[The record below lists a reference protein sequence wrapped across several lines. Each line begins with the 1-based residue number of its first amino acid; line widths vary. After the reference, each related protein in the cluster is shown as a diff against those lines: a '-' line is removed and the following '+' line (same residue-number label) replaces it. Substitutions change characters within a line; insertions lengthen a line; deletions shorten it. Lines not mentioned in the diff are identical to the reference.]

1 MWGKWKISR
10 GPFVENFLSHVEIS
24 CCTLTDL
31 IQCNI
36 RVCNTRIHTRAC
48 APVYIYIYV
57 YLYIARRSYIDPRV
71 RYMCTHVCWTLTCVC
86 VCM

>member
-24 CCTLTDL
+24 RCTLTDL

-36 RVCNTRIHTRAC
+36 RVCNTRIYTRAC
-48 APVYIYIYV
+48 APVYIRLS
-57 YLYIARRSYIDPRV
+57 LYSAQRSYIDPRV
-71 RYMCTHVCWTLTCVC
+71 RYMCIHVCWTLTCMCIYV
-86 VCM
+86 V